1 MFYISV
7 LPCLFPFFVASKFL
21 IKLDSLNNV
30 EKIFLPLT
38 KRYAN
43 TEKSA
48 FVFFISLLSGFPVGV
63 ATACQLY
70 SEEKIDKSD
79 CENLSILCNFAGP
92 IFVLGTI
99 GNFFESQKIAIILYV
114 SSLFGALTNA
124 LFFCKKSSFEN
135 KKPQTIIKTN
145 NSNIFNECINTSIGN
160 IFFVGATITIFNL
173 ISKMIFNLLPPLP
186 IELQAL
192 LQGILEIT
200 TGSKAA
206 SQLNNKYLAIVMT
219 AGFLGFGG
227 ICIFVQTAIFWQKA
241 KLKPSSFL
249 IKKATQAVASMFYC
263 VILLAIFK
271 I

>member
-1 MFYISV
+1 M
-7 LPCLFPFFVASKFL
+7 
-21 IKLDSLNNV
+21 
-30 EKIFLPLT
+30 
-38 KRYAN
+38 
-43 TEKSA
+43 
-48 FVFFISLLSGFPVGV
+48 SGFPVGV

-70 SEEKIDKSD
+70 SEGKIDKSD

-99 GNFFESQKIAIILYV
+99 GNFFESQTIAIILYV

-145 NSNIFNECINTSIGN
+145 NANIFNECINTSIGN

-173 ISKMIFNLLPPLP
+173 ISKMIFNILPPLP

-227 ICIFVQTAIFWQKA
+227 ICVFIQTAIFWQKA